1 MKSLINMFRKE
12 AVTTLKAKHPKNQAL
27 LDVALV
33 KLNNYSSSISDRMI
47 WESNVKQILLA
58 DKPL

>member
-12 AVTTLKAKHPKNQAL
+12 AVTILKAKHPKNQAL
-27 LDVALV
+27 LDAALV

>member
-1 MKSLINMFRKE
+1 MKALIKMFSKP

-27 LDVALV
+27 LDAALV
-33 KLNNYSSSISDRMI
+33 KLNNYSSSVSDRMI